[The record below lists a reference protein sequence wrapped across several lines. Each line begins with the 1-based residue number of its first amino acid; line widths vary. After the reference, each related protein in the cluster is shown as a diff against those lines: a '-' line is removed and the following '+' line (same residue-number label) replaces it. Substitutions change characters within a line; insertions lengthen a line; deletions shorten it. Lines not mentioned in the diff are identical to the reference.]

1 MAAIGLAMYS
11 GANCYPSQSTTMT
24 VEQEQQISQ
33 LPEEQY
39 ISTFFCRA
47 LYDYQTQDASS
58 LSFHKNEIIEV
69 LTKLES
75 GWWDGL
81 LGDERGWFPSNYVVV
96 LSDEEAEIAL
106 SNNGAITQQGSFQQI
121 NEVAHDTHS
130 NGFHSRTQDPHL
142 SDSERLRNKRDP
154 SVPSNGL
161 LESRSAAEHSA
172 TLSSDFWMPQ
182 VTQDGQ
188 IYYVN
193 TQTGQISRDLPI
205 EGDDVSAGELAGL
218 ASSPPSSRS
227 GTSAALGLSA
237 LTEQSIPGFGVLRR
251 SGTPEPWVRR
261 LADDGMSYYYW
272 NKLTGQVSWTI
283 PETEAAVLKGRTR
296 ALTSSSTASSDLF
309 NSPDEDSAPTRFR
322 SDSTTSQTRHGQ
334 DRSHNKP
341 EHVSDSEDSCLY
353 SPDHGDSPSTSGR
366 SQSGQEFFADQLALR
381 KPSVEL
387 TAAEKIAQSLQQ
399 SLAPPPPD
407 LISDL
412 SHFAHNAISAVVQ
425 KNQSLV
431 GVSRRAEHGQVLDSL
446 IRAVVITVRNLLYI
460 SAPPGH
466 IPSNLIPRGARGRRE
481 TTASQTLLKPA
492 QRKVTATL
500 SKLVL
505 SARAMEY
512 DSGPAA
518 HDTASRVESDAAEL
532 DRAIVTFVIEVQRC
546 QNERLGGVGAKR
558 VLGCFSA
565 VYLGLGLVGAG
576 YAGSWRGFGWVPLD
590 DNDEAPQRILDVDV
604 FSEFKTH
611 MLSMQAKFG
620 TFHVT
625 LKTIGDESQQRVWT
639 AGRELLSSLSSLLLF
654 VANIHIARHVDI
666 DGFYSNMADAER
678 AALYAQTVDKARLL
692 IRTLEA
698 VVQALYDDTA
708 TLLLTLQRV
717 RRLTYRVS
725 RQDDPQYEYLDA
737 ISVSLKSNLQFLM
750 QTIDTLL
757 SLGNDQADMAQ
768 GEYTGAIEWR
778 MSRLS
783 IIDSN
788 FDARPMSVLD
798 PADPESEDIVDI
810 EVAFGASGMKKSA
823 ALLGDRAP
831 TFRSQSQLSDTT
843 ITLSDRSL
851 TSAVSNYDPT
861 MSVHTLVPSI
871 SDKPP
876 DVLSMSDSASLLDDD
891 SATTRTA
898 TKIKKI
904 FGDDAPEHIIS
915 TKPWYL
921 RPDYTK
927 NDMTIDVDGSV
938 RAGTVPALVERLTSH
953 DPSDPTF
960 IKTFLMTYK
969 SFTTLDDFFD
979 HLVRR
984 FRIQTPEGLS
994 PAESE
999 EWRKLKQHVIQMR
1012 VLNTLKAMISDE
1024 DFLEKEDMYILNR
1037 MKEFLQNEDVSKF
1050 SGAKQLLTLVE
1061 RARGGDVKKGL
1072 TPTLGSPPTS
1082 ILPKPN
1088 KKLKLLD
1095 IDPLE
1100 LARQLTIMES
1110 HLYQKIR
1117 PVECLQRS
1125 REQKTDHNDNIARV
1139 IQTSNRIANWVA
1151 DSVLIHED
1159 SRKRSAILKQ
1169 FISVADRCRSMHNY
1183 SSMVAIVSG
1192 LNSPP
1197 IRRLKRSWE
1206 QVNARHMAQL
1216 GSCELTID
1224 SGKNFNNYRSTLA
1237 RVSPPCVPFIGVFLT
1252 TLTFIQDG
1260 SKDTLPGNLVNFRKR
1275 QKASEVI
1282 QDIQRWQTFPHNFNP
1297 ITSVQTYIEES
1308 LAKFSEQVDVGDYF
1322 WNLSLEREPRE
1333 REDEKMARLLQESG
1347 FL

>member
-1 MAAIGLAMYS
+1 
-11 GANCYPSQSTTMT
+11 
-24 VEQEQQISQ
+24 
-33 LPEEQY
+33 
-39 ISTFFCRA
+39 
-47 LYDYQTQDASS
+47 
-58 LSFHKNEIIEV
+58 
-69 LTKLES
+69 
-75 GWWDGL
+75 
-81 LGDERGWFPSNYVVV
+81 
-96 LSDEEAEIAL
+96 
-106 SNNGAITQQGSFQQI
+106 
-121 NEVAHDTHS
+121 
-130 NGFHSRTQDPHL
+130 
-142 SDSERLRNKRDP
+142 
-154 SVPSNGL
+154 
-161 LESRSAAEHSA
+161 
-172 TLSSDFWMPQ
+172 
-182 VTQDGQ
+182 
-188 IYYVN
+188 
-193 TQTGQISRDLPI
+193 
-205 EGDDVSAGELAGL
+205 
-218 ASSPPSSRS
+218 
-227 GTSAALGLSA
+227 
-237 LTEQSIPGFGVLRR
+237 
-251 SGTPEPWVRR
+251 
-261 LADDGMSYYYW
+261 
-272 NKLTGQVSWTI
+272 
-283 PETEAAVLKGRTR
+283 
-296 ALTSSSTASSDLF
+296 
-309 NSPDEDSAPTRFR
+309 
-322 SDSTTSQTRHGQ
+322 
-334 DRSHNKP
+334 
-341 EHVSDSEDSCLY
+341 
-353 SPDHGDSPSTSGR
+353 
-366 SQSGQEFFADQLALR
+366 
-381 KPSVEL
+381 
-387 TAAEKIAQSLQQ
+387 
-399 SLAPPPPD
+399 
-407 LISDL
+407 
-412 SHFAHNAISAVVQ
+412 
-425 KNQSLV
+425 
-431 GVSRRAEHGQVLDSL
+431 
-446 IRAVVITVRNLLYI
+446 
-460 SAPPGH
+460 
-466 IPSNLIPRGARGRRE
+466 
-481 TTASQTLLKPA
+481 
-492 QRKVTATL
+492 
-500 SKLVL
+500 
-505 SARAMEY
+505 
-512 DSGPAA
+512 
-518 HDTASRVESDAAEL
+518 
-532 DRAIVTFVIEVQRC
+532 
-546 QNERLGGVGAKR
+546 
-558 VLGCFSA
+558 
-565 VYLGLGLVGAG
+565 
-576 YAGSWRGFGWVPLD
+576 
-590 DNDEAPQRILDVDV
+590 
-604 FSEFKTH
+604 
-611 MLSMQAKFG
+611 
-620 TFHVT
+620 
-625 LKTIGDESQQRVWT
+625 
-639 AGRELLSSLSSLLLF
+639 
-654 VANIHIARHVDI
+654 
-666 DGFYSNMADAER
+666 
-678 AALYAQTVDKARLL
+678 
-692 IRTLEA
+692 
-698 VVQALYDDTA
+698 
-708 TLLLTLQRV
+708 
-717 RRLTYRVS
+717 
-725 RQDDPQYEYLDA
+725 
-737 ISVSLKSNLQFLM
+737 M

-757 SLGNDQADMAQ
+757 SLGHDQADMAQ

-843 ITLSDRSL
+843 ITLTDRSL
-851 TSAVSNYDPT
+851 KSAASSYDPT
-861 MSVHTLVPSI
+861 MSVHTLVPSTF
-871 SDKPP
+871 DKPP
-876 DVLSMSDSASLLDDD
+876 DVLSMSDSASVLDDD

-960 IKTFLMTYK
+960 IRTFLMTYK

-999 EWRKLKQHVIQMR
+999 EWRKLKQHIIQMR
-1012 VLNTLKAMISDE
+1012 VLNTLKAMVSDE

-1050 SGAKQLLTLVE
+1050 LGAKQLLSLVE

-1095 IDPLE
+1095 VDPLE

-1151 DSVLIHED
+1151 DSVLTHED

-1216 GSCELTID
+1216 GTCEMTID